1 VELVIAARI
10 ARRSLMDRLLLD
22 GMAWTNAN
30 PWFGFAGLAVTI
42 VLAGM
47 LEKVMP

>member
-1 VELVIAARI
+1 MIAARI

-30 PWFGFAGLAVTI
+30 PWFGLAGLALTI
-42 VLAGM
+42 AAAGVLEQ
-47 LEKVMP
+47 LL